1 MEKMLSILL
10 VEDIPSDAELIER
23 EIRRAG
29 IECKICRVETESD
42 FLVSL
47 TEFCPDVI
55 LSDFYLS
62 TFNGLEALALA
73 REHTPQTPF
82 IMVTGAINE
91 ETAVDCMKAGAW
103 DYVLKDRI
111 TRLSPAILAAQEKK
125 LTIDE
130 RNQALEALEK
140 SRSFY
145 LRFFETSPAL
155 IWRTDS
161 QGNFDYFNH
170 KWLEFTG
177 LSADQDIAK
186 IFTESLHQE
195 DKNLFLEDLHNARTA
210 ASSFESECRLR
221 NQSGEY
227 RRIQTFGR
235 PFLDEQGI
243 YGGHIGYSFDTT
255 ERFETE
261 EVLRKL
267 SRAVEQSTSSFLITD
282 TNGCVE
288 YANESFTRMTGYTLE
303 EVIGANANPT
313 GNNDTAPDIFRESWE
328 VIQTDGTWCG
338 ERISHTSDGK
348 SYWEL
353 ATISS
358 ITDADDVTTH
368 YLVELEDISRR
379 KEAERELRKNRAELI
394 QSHEELNALF
404 NQVATSKREWERTM
418 DCIGDIVILVAADG
432 KIKRCNKALQEFTS
446 LTYQEILGSHWK
458 DFLNRHGLNFPP
470 ELPPGCEIHHETS
483 GRCFSCTAYP
493 FANNDQNEISGFVLT
508 IHDFTKRKAVSD
520 ELERAYGELKA
531 TQAKIVQQEKM
542 ASIGQLAAGVAHEIN
557 NPMGFISSNLGT
569 MRKYLGR
576 LAEHVAFVSNAIDS
590 LPDDEFRQGI
600 LEQRKTLKIDYLL
613 EDGKDLIDEC
623 LEGAERVRSI
633 VQNLKSFSRVDESEC
648 KPVDINE
655 CLEST
660 IKIVWNE
667 LKYKATLIRDLGTL
681 PMTRCYPQQLN
692 QVFMNLLVNA
702 SQAIE
707 TQGEIRVRTWQ
718 EVDSVCASVS
728 DTGCGIPEG
737 VLSRIF
743 EPFFTTKDVGKGTGL
758 GLSITYDIIKKHKG
772 EIFVESRPGEGTTFT
787 IRLPIQ

>member
-1 MEKMLSILL
+1 MKKDLSILL
-10 VEDIPSDAELIER
+10 VEDIPSDADLIER
-23 EIRRAG
+23 EINRAG
-29 IECKICRVETESD
+29 IECKICRVETKSD
-42 FLVSL
+42 FLASL
-47 TEFCPDVI
+47 TEFYPDVI
-55 LSDFYLS
+55 LSDFHLP

-73 REHTPQTPF
+73 REYTPQTPF

-111 TRLSPAILAAQEKK
+111 IRLSPAILAAREKK
-125 LTIDE
+125 RAIDE
-130 RNQALEALEK
+130 RNQALKELEK
-140 SRSFY
+140 SRTFY
-145 LRFFETSPAL
+145 LQLFETSPAL

-161 QGNFDYFNH
+161 QGHFDYFNQ

-177 LSADQDIAK
+177 YSADRDFEEILM
-186 IFTESLHQE
+186 ESLHQD
-195 DKNLFLEDLHNARTA
+195 DKGQFLGDLRIAKTA
-210 ASSFESECRLR
+210 VTSFESECRLR
-221 NQSGEY
+221 DQSGEY
-227 RRIQTFGR
+227 RRIQTFCR
-235 PFLDEQGI
+235 PFFDEQGL
-243 YGGHIGYSFDTT
+243 YGGHIGYCFDTT
-255 ERFETE
+255 ERYETD

-267 SRAVEQSTSSFLITD
+267 SRAVEQSTSAFLITD

-288 YANESFTRMTGYTLE
+288 YANESFTRMTGYALE
-303 EVIGANANPT
+303 EVIGANASPT
-313 GNNDTAPDIFRESWE
+313 GKNATAPDIFGESWK
-328 VIQTDGTWCG
+328 VIKNEGTWCG

-368 YLVELEDISRR
+368 YLVELEDITRR

-404 NQVATSKREWERTM
+404 TQVKTSKREWEKTL
-418 DCIGDIVILVAADG
+418 DCIDDIVILVTADG

-446 LTYQEILGSHWK
+446 LTYQEIIGAHWK
-458 DFLNRHGLNFPP
+458 DLLNCHGLNFPP
-470 ELPPGCEIHHETS
+470 ELLTGCEVHHETS
-483 GRCFSCTAYP
+483 GRCFYCMSYP
-493 FANNDQNEISGFVLT
+493 FADNDQNEISGFVLT
-508 IHDFTKRKAVSD
+508 IHDFTRRKAVSD
-520 ELERAYGELKA
+520 ELEKAYAELKA

-576 LAEHVAFVSNAIDS
+576 LAEHVAYVSNAIDS
-590 LPDDEFRQGI
+590 LPDDEYRQGI
-600 LEQRKTLKIDYLL
+600 REQRKTLKIDYLI
-613 EDGKDLIDEC
+613 EDGRELIDES

-648 KPVDINE
+648 KPVDIND

-667 LKYKATLIRDLGTL
+667 VKYKATLVRDLETL
-681 PMTRCYPQQLN
+681 PLIRCYPQQLN

-707 TQGEIRVRTWQ
+707 TQGEIRVRTWH
-718 EVDSVCASVS
+718 EGDSVYASVS
-728 DTGCGIPEG
+728 DTGCGIPEE
-737 VLSRIF
+737 VLNRIF

-772 EIFVESRPGEGTTFT
+772 DIFVESRPGEGTTFT
-787 IRLPIQ
+787 IRLPT